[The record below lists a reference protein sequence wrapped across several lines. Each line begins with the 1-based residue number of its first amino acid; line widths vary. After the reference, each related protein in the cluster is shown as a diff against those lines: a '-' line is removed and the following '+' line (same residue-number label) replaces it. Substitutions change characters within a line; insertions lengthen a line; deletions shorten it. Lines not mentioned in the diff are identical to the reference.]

1 MVSCQEQCHDKL
13 LTPCTVLPSS
23 ANRIAGYCALLGKST
38 LKNSSVIWKM
48 SSLGCL
54 LNGYGRIKNHV
65 PLCWSWL
72 KPVEIHGGSPFFF
85 FVWEAR
91 SAVVSQLSFTFR
103 SSLLTVLW
111 WGVVPPTFPKNT
123 PEPGSWAVRCRDM
136 RQVDSQLFCWKSH
149 SVETTP
155 PMLAV
160 TESDEQT
167 QEHVGTFLMP
177 CSSSLEEYIFR
188 LLEIKSSWF
197 LFCF

>member
-85 FVWEAR
+85 LSGKPGQRLSVSSVSLFAPLFSQCFGEVW
-91 SAVVSQLSFTFR
+91 
-103 SSLLTVLW
+103 SLLPSQKTHPSQAVGLLGAETWGKLTHNCSAGKAILW
-111 WGVVPPTFPKNT
+111 RP
-123 PEPGSWAVRCRDM
+123 
-136 RQVDSQLFCWKSH
+136 L
-149 SVETTP
+149 
-155 PMLAV
+155 L
-160 TESDEQT
+160 
-167 QEHVGTFLMP
+167 P
-177 CSSSLEEYIFR
+177 C
-188 LLEIKSSWF
+188 
-197 LFCF
+197 